1 MTTLLY
7 DNTSHVY
14 NHSRILTSGFFNST
28 LYASYSPVIMT
39 PHNAMMFAIS
49 FVSLTA
55 AVTHVTLYYGRDLR
69 HGFKWWNRDENHETV
84 FKADVHTRMMRD
96 SYKEV
101 PMWWYLVVFA
111 ITLVISIVICEVYPI
126 YLPWVGI
133 LLFSL
138 GEKGEGGIYECSIH
152 RVITLSR

>member
-1 MTTLLY
+1 
-7 DNTSHVY
+7 
-14 NHSRILTSGFFNST
+14 
-28 LYASYSPVIMT
+28 
-39 PHNAMMFAIS
+39 MMFAIS